1 MAYRLLLH
9 CKHDF
14 TCLLYN
20 FQLHWIMIA
29 LYMFTVK
36 SVHVH
41 QIDFLRHM
49 QKDGNDIKNLFHE
62 GLEGNKLPCQ
72 FFTKRNYC
80 PNQLHGQYFIKR

>member
-1 MAYRLLLH
+1 
-9 CKHDF
+9 
-14 TCLLYN
+14 
-20 FQLHWIMIA
+20 
-29 LYMFTVK
+29 MFTVK

-80 PNQLHGQYFIKR
+80 PNQLHDQYFIKSLFFSVILALAMIIIMHRGPLPLD

>member
-1 MAYRLLLH
+1 MV
-9 CKHDF
+9 
-14 TCLLYN
+14 
-20 FQLHWIMIA
+20 A
-29 LYMFTVK
+29 LDMFTVK

-62 GLEGNKLPCQ
+62 GLEGNKFAVS

-80 PNQLHGQYFIKR
+80 PNQLQGKVSIKK

>member
-1 MAYRLLLH
+1 
-9 CKHDF
+9 
-14 TCLLYN
+14 
-20 FQLHWIMIA
+20 MIA

-62 GLEGNKLPCQ
+62 GLEGNKLPCHFFYKKEIIVLISYMANTLLKDRPVEKQ
-72 FFTKRNYC
+72 FFSA
-80 PNQLHGQYFIKR
+80 LS